1 METMQNSAKREK
13 KISNNFF
20 RNLSL
25 TSQLCAH
32 RNCHNREQECIKLH
46 YSRTDSK
53 QTEGGTFSLSKC
65 IGCAVP
71 LYGAVKLLSF
81 RKRLKDLI
89 KNKNL
94 IES

>member
-1 METMQNSAKREK
+1 MQTMQNSVKREK

-25 TSQLCAH
+25 TSPLCAH
-32 RNCHNREQECIKLH
+32 HNYHREQECIKLH

-65 IGCAVP
+65 LGCAVP

-81 RKRLKDLI
+81 RKRLEDLI
-89 KNKNL
+89 KIK
-94 IES
+94 IH